1 MEGPHDDTMNV
12 FDWIRPTFHKNR
24 WYIATGVFCLIVVDM
39 LQLVVPRIV
48 KHAIDGLTGLSIT
61 SAQLGL
67 YGLEIVGIALVIGA
81 LRYVWRRCLIGMSR
95 EVEEALR
102 NRLFSHIQTLS
113 AAYFDR
119 MKTGDIMAHATND
132 ITHIRM
138 AVGMGV
144 VALTDAV
151 VMGFAAI
158 GFMLYIHVQL
168 TLWVIVPMPLIVF
181 GTRFFSRRMHA
192 RYQRVQAAFSDLT
205 EAVREMFTA
214 IRLVKSHHTHAFE
227 MERLASHSRK
237 YIQENIALVRVTGS
251 LFPMMVF
258 FSNVSL
264 VLILYVGGRN
274 TIFQRITPGDFVAF
288 ISYLGL
294 LTWPMMAMGWV
305 TNLIQRGKASLD
317 RIDRILRTAPDIDD
331 PEEPAAAAVT
341 RGHVAFHNVTMA
353 YPASE
358 ASSGKPVLSDID
370 LDIPAGSFVGIAGPP
385 GSGKTTLIS
394 LIPRLY
400 DPSSGDIRIDGISN
414 RSYRLEALRSA
425 IAVLPQ
431 EPFLFAGTIRE
442 NVCMARD
449 GIDDDAVW
457 EAIRMAGLEATVRAF
472 PDGLDTVV
480 GEKGVMLSGGQK
492 QRVALARCFIGAPK
506 LLILD
511 DPVSQVDVEVGQAM
525 LQEIRNRAGAA
536 TVILVSH
543 RMSALR
549 AADRIVVLDRG
560 RIVESGTHESLL
572 AANGYYASVYRLQ
585 EIEECCHAR

>member
-1 MEGPHDDTMNV
+1 MSV
-12 FDWIRPTFHKNR
+12 FDWIRPTFYKNR
-24 WYIATGVFCLIVVDM
+24 WTIVTGVFCLIVVDV

-48 KHAIDGLTGLSIT
+48 KHAVDGLTTLSI
-61 SAQLGL
+61 SLDELGL
-67 YGLEIVGIALVIGA
+67 YGLWIVAIALVMGA

-95 EVEEALR
+95 EVEETLR
-102 NRLFSHIQTLS
+102 NRLFNHVQTLS

-151 VMGFAAI
+151 VMGCAAI

-168 TLWVIVPMPLIVF
+168 TLWVILPMPLIVF
-181 GTRFFSRRMHA
+181 GTRFFSRRMHT
-192 RYQRVQAAFSDLT
+192 RYQRVQAAFSNMT
-205 EAVREMFTA
+205 EAVREVFTA
-214 IRLVKSHHTHAFE
+214 IRLVKSHHTHDFE
-227 MERLASHSRK
+227 LERIASHSK
-237 YIQENIALVRVTGS
+237 AYIDENIALVRITGS

-258 FSNVSL
+258 FSNISL

-331 PEEPAAAAVT
+331 PKEPQAAEVAH
-341 RGHVAFHNVTMA
+341 GHVTFDRVTMA

-370 LDIPAGSFVGIAGPP
+370 LDIPAGSFLGIAGPP

-400 DPSSGDIRIDGISN
+400 DPTSGDIRIDGIPH
-414 RSYRLEALRSA
+414 RFYRLETLRSA
-425 IAVLPQ
+425 IAFLPQ

-442 NVCMARD
+442 NIQMTKD
-449 GIDDDAVW
+449 GVTDDTIW
-457 EAIRMAGLEATVRAF
+457 EAVRMAGLDTTVRSF

-480 GEKGVMLSGGQK
+480 GEKGIMLSGGQK
-492 QRVALARCFIGAPK
+492 QRVALARCFIGDPK

-511 DPVSQVDVEVGQAM
+511 DPVSQVDVEIGRIL
-525 LQEIRNRAGAA
+525 LQSIRSRIPAA

-549 AADRIVVLDRG
+549 DADRIVVLERG
-560 RIVESGTHESLL
+560 RILESGSHASLM
-572 AANGYYASVYRLQ
+572 AGNGYYASVYRLQ
-585 EIEECCHAR
+585 EIEEYRHAR

>member
-1 MEGPHDDTMNV
+1 MSV
-12 FDWIRPTFHKNR
+12 FDWIRPTFYKNR

-48 KHAIDGLTGLSIT
+48 KHAIDGLTALSIP
-61 SAQLGL
+61 SDRLSL
-67 YGLEIVGIALVIGA
+67 YGLWIVAIALVMGA

-95 EVEEALR
+95 EVEEELR
-102 NRLFSHIQTLS
+102 NRLFGHVQTLS

-158 GFMLYIHVQL
+158 GFMLYIHVEL
-168 TLWVIVPMPLIVF
+168 TLWVMLPMPLIVF

-192 RYQRVQAAFSDLT
+192 RYQRVQAAFSNLT
-205 EAVREMFTA
+205 EAIREVFTA
-214 IRLVKSHHTHAFE
+214 IRLVKSHHTHDFE
-227 MERLASHSRK
+227 MGRIASHSK
-237 YIQENIALVRVTGS
+237 AYIDENIALVRITGS

-258 FSNVSL
+258 FSNISL

-317 RIDRILRTAPDIDD
+317 RIDRILRTSPDIDD
-331 PEEPAAAAVT
+331 PKTPQATGIVH
-341 RGHVAFHNVTMA
+341 GHVAFERVTMA

-370 LDIPAGSFVGIAGPP
+370 LDVPAGTFVGIAGPP

-400 DPSSGDIRIDGISN
+400 DPTSGEIRIDGVSN
-414 RSYRLEALRSA
+414 RRYSLEGLRSH
-425 IAVLPQ
+425 IAFLPQ

-442 NVCMARD
+442 NILMAKD
-449 GIDDDAVW
+449 GIGDDAVW
-457 EAIRMAGLEATVRAF
+457 EAVRMAGLETTVRSF

-492 QRVALARCFIGAPK
+492 QRVALARCFIGHPK
-506 LLILD
+506 LLLLD
-511 DPVSQVDVEVGQAM
+511 DPVSQVDVEIGQRI
-525 LQEIRNRAGAA
+525 LQSIRSRIPAA

-549 AADRIVVLDRG
+549 DADRIVVLDRG
-560 RIVESGTHESLL
+560 RIIESGSHASLM
-572 AANGYYASVYRLQ
+572 ATNGYYASVYRLQ
-585 EIEECCHAR
+585 EIEEYRHAR